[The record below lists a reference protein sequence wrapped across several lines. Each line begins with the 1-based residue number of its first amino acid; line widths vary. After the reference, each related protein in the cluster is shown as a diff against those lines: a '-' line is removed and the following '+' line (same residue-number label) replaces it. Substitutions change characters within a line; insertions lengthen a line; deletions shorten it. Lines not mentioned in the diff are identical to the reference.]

1 MFFVCWPDFDRFL
14 AAGEDGLGE
23 AKMLENWKD
32 FMVLELVMASER
44 HLKPSIR
51 GVKMMKK
58 QWFLKVFKVLHDFDM
73 KLYDVS
79 GGENVEKQ
87 MFF

>member
-1 MFFVCWPDFDRFL
+1 
-14 AAGEDGLGE
+14 
-23 AKMLENWKD
+23 MLKNLKD
-32 FMVLELVMASER
+32 LMVLELVMASKR

-58 QWFLKVFKVLHDFDM
+58 QWFFKVFKVLHDFDM
-73 KLYDVS
+73 KLYHVS
-79 GGENVEKQ
+79 QGENVEKH

>member
-1 MFFVCWPDFDRFL
+1 
-14 AAGEDGLGE
+14 
-23 AKMLENWKD
+23 
-32 FMVLELVMASER
+32 MVLELVMASKR

-58 QWFLKVFKVLHDFDM
+58 QWFFKVFKVLHDFDV

-79 GGENVEKQ
+79 QGKNVEKQ
-87 MFF
+87 MVLLGKRSHNNRTQDSPAHRVV